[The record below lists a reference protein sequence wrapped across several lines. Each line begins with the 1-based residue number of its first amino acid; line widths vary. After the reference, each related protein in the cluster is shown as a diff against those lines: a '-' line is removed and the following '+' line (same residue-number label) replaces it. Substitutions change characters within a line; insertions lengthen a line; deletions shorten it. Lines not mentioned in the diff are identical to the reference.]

1 MCIIIAF
8 IRLIQPIKV
17 MPKYKVSQNNMLN
30 SRSPDVQRHQYYVQ
44 TGIGVL
50 LYKLVVQVTSCVEH
64 FIVLVK
70 CY

>member
-50 LYKLVVQVTSCVEH
+50 LYKLVV
-64 FIVLVK
+64 
-70 CY
+70 